1 MLHVLMRSVELKMRE
16 SEIKALFAS
25 LNVDDDV
32 QRREIYRILNFQHG
46 TKVRTYGNNPSF
58 YITDS
63 FDKNLYQIEEFVRL
77 VERTKQLPYSIR
89 KERNG
94 GISITPDESISKSIR
109 YIKHWVR
116 YHQTNLV
123 YSPHVELFFQR
134 ILSSCYPYEY
144 SDGIPDAIYFGNKT
158 LAEMGNDFVIALRH
172 ATGTSEFHK
181 KINDQEENSYRNFKS
196 SVQYVNQ
203 LFSRH
208 SRLLYIRIDLSIEYL
223 YIPNDD
229 TALQQILAY
238 HAKFRKL
245 ISRKEYPFAH
255 LDGYIAHVEY
265 GTEKGHHIHMSLFYY
280 EQETRADY
288 IISEDVG
295 NAWIKITEGIGK
307 WQSTNR
313 DRHKPS
319 CNALGRIH
327 RDNTEKRYCLYYTL
341 WYTVKPDQY
350 LKFKY
355 HKDQR
360 LFFRGGIGYKRV
372 GRKIKAFSRKHPSK
386 AVQ

>member
-1 MLHVLMRSVELKMRE
+1 MRE
-16 SEIKALFAS
+16 SEIKALFNS
-25 LNVDDDV
+25 LNVDDDD
-32 QRREIYRILNFQHG
+32 QRREIYRTLNFQHG
-46 TKVRTYGNNPSF
+46 TKMRTYGNNPSF
-58 YITDS
+58 YITDN
-63 FDKNLYQIEEFVRL
+63 FDKNLYQIEDFVRL

-94 GISITPDESISKSIR
+94 GLSITPDESISKSIR

-123 YSPHVELFFQR
+123 YSPHVELFFQT
-134 ILSSCYPYEY
+134 ILSSCYPYED
-144 SDGIPDAIYFGNKT
+144 SDGNPGALYIGNNT
-158 LAEMGNDFVIALRH
+158 LAKMGNDFVIALRH
-172 ATGTSEFHK
+172 AASTSEFNK

-196 SVQYVNQ
+196 SVQYVSQ

-265 GTEKGHHIHMSLFYY
+265 GTDKGHHIHMSLFYY

-295 NAWIKITEGIGK
+295 NAWIKITNGIGK

-327 RDNTEKRYCLYYTL
+327 RDDTEKRYCLYYTL
-341 WYTVKPDQY
+341 WYTVKSDQY

-360 LFFRGGIGYKRV
+360 LFFRGSMGYKKV
-372 GRKIKAFSRKHPSK
+372 RKQLEVRNTRNYNKS
-386 AVQ
+386 